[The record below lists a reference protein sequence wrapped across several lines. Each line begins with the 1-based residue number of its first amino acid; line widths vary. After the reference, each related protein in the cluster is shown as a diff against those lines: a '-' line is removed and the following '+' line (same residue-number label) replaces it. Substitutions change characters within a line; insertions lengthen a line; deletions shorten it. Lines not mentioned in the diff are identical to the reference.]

1 MKIVFLHD
9 ARALEGRPDERDALV
24 QAESLGAA
32 LRARGHESEL
42 LGMSLDL
49 GAARAALTRA
59 APDMVFNLV
68 ESIGGEGRLIH
79 LAPALLDSMGLHYT
93 GARTEAMFLTSHK
106 VWTKRWLLA
115 RGVPTPAWVEDDGR
129 PGGAPRYP
137 GRYIVKS
144 VWEDASLGLDDAS
157 VVDVDSH
164 EALVRCI
171 DARRTALGGE
181 AFAEAWVEGREFNL
195 ALLQT
200 AAGLRVLPTAEMC
213 FVDFPSDKP
222 RLVGYRAKW
231 DEDSFE
237 YTHTVRRFDLPEAD
251 AGLVARMEALAR
263 TCFATFGLRGYARV
277 DFRVDAQG
285 EPWVLEINPN
295 PCLSPDAG
303 FMAAAERVGLQ
314 LATVATAIVEA
325 TLAPTLIDPP
335 LEPLG
340 S

>member
-24 QAESLGAA
+24 QAESLGMV
-32 LRARGHESEL
+32 LRARGHETEM
-42 LGMSLDL
+42 LGMGLDL

-79 LAPALLDSMGLHYT
+79 LAPALLDSMGLAYT

-106 VWTKRWLLA
+106 VWTKRWLRA
-115 RGVPTPAWVEDDGR
+115 SGVPTPAWIEDDGR
-129 PGGAPRYP
+129 PGGEPPVP
-137 GRYIVKS
+137 GRFIVKS
-144 VWEDASLGLDDAS
+144 VWEDASLGLDDHS
-157 VVDVDSH
+157 VVDVESLEELRH
-164 EALVRCI
+164 HIAT
-171 DARRTALGGE
+171 RRDALGGE
-181 AFAEAWVEGREFNL
+181 AFAEAWIEGREFNL

-200 AAGLRVLPTAEMC
+200 PAGLRVLPAAEMC
-213 FVDFPSDKP
+213 FDDFPADKP

-237 YTHTVRRFDLPEAD
+237 YTHTVRRFDLPTTDDVLIA
-251 AGLVARMEALAR
+251 AMEAIALE
-263 TCFATFGLRGYARV
+263 CFAGFGLRGYARV

-285 EPWVLEINPN
+285 RPWVLEINPN
-295 PCLSPDAG
+295 PCVSPDAG
-303 FMAAAERVGLQ
+303 FMAAAERAGLD
-314 LATVATAIVEA
+314 LGVVATAIVEA
-325 TLAPTLIDPP
+325 TLAPTLIDLHPP
-335 LEPLG
+335 TAR